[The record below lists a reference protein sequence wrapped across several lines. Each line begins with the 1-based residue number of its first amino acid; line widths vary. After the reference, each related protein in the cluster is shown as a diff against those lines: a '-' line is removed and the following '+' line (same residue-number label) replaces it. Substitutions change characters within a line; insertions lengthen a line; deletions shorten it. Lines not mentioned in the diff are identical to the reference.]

1 MKTEKE
7 KMVAGEMYRSDDP
20 ELVRA
25 RIQARKLV
33 KMFNET
39 AEEEI
44 EKREKILSELFGV
57 TGEKFTWNRISVLN
71 MDLIHV

>member
-7 KMVAGEMYRSDDP
+7 KMVAGEMYRPDDP

-44 EKREKILSELFGV
+44 EKREKFLSELLGA
-57 TGEKFTWNRISVLN
+57 TGEKFTWNRVSVLT
-71 MDLIHV
+71 MDLIHM

>member
-7 KMVAGEMYRSDDP
+7 KMVAGEMYRPDDP

-44 EKREKILSELFGV
+44 EKREKFLSELLGA
-57 TGEKFTWNRISVLN
+57 TGEKFTWNRISVLT
-71 MDLIHV
+71 MDLIHM